1 MTLAERIEKF
11 NNLMGDI
18 APPEVKKDLLD
29 KGFFTAPASTKYHG
43 NYEGGLFDHS
53 YMVARYLK
61 KLTEE
66 CRLDWQNPRSP
77 LLVGMFHDLC
87 KMDNYQHPVIAETLG
102 GEEIRDDSKWEYA
115 TDTLL
120 KGHGDKSVM
129 VLAQYFKLTEEE
141 IMCIRYHMGA
151 FCDKSEWNDYTRAV
165 HKYTNVLWTLHVYL
179 GFGKK
184 RLERFYRDMLKEHIH
199 MREVYE
205 MDDTYPERYKLK
217 ELCNV
222 DVEALNNEFKEV
234 IHNV

>member
-18 APPEVKKDLLD
+18 VPPEVKKDLLD

-53 YMVARYLK
+53 YMVAHYLK

-66 CRLDWQNPRSP
+66 CHLDWQNPRSP

-115 TDTLL
+115 MDTLL
-120 KGHGDKSVM
+120 KG
-129 VLAQYFKLTEEE
+129 
-141 IMCIRYHMGA
+141 HMGA

-165 HKYTNVLWTLHVYL
+165 HKYTNVLWTHQA
-179 GFGKK
+179 
-184 RLERFYRDMLKEHIH
+184 DMLASH
-199 MREVYE
+199 
-205 MDDTYPERYKLK
+205 
-217 ELCNV
+217 
-222 DVEALNNEFKEV
+222 VEGV
-234 IHNV
+234 